1 MFDVYFFHFQKNE
14 LFNTIHRLKTEDKNK
29 VLSLSRQYKS
39 DINTSIGI
47 DTIDIWM

>member
-1 MFDVYFFHFQKNE
+1 MYIFFIFKKMNYLTQ
-14 LFNTIHRLKTEDKNK
+14 FTRLKTEDKK
-29 VLSLSRQYKS
+29 RVLSLSRQYKS